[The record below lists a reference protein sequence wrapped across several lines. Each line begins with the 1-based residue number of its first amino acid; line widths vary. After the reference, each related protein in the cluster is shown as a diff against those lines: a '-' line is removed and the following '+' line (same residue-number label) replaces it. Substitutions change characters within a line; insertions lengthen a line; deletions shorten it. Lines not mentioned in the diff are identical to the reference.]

1 MYPTIPH
8 TSSSPAG
15 RRMALAVDDAPE
27 LALRQGGRREPA
39 LPELGRDQRPD
50 LVVLVPAGLEF
61 GVAPADEVL
70 DRLAEVRRHVG
81 DDPDRGRLRQAGRGG
96 QVAREVLR
104 EGVRQSS
111 GTTGARHAPLLTS
124 RTAVRARNL
133 PESGQEMAR
142 YGGNRPTRRRT
153 AAPRSA

>member
-1 MYPTIPH
+1 TGTASLRPMYPTIPH
-8 TSSSPAG
+8 TSSSPADG
-15 RRMALAVDDAPE
+15 RRMALGVDDARE

-50 LVVLVPAGLEF
+50 LVVLVLAGLEF

-81 DDPDRGRLRQAGRGG
+81 DDPDRGRLRQAGRGR

-104 EGVRQSS
+104 EGVRRSS
-111 GTTGARHAPLLTS
+111 GTTGAGHSPFL
-124 RTAVRARNL
+124 
-133 PESGQEMAR
+133 Q
-142 YGGNRPTRRRT
+142 GGRRLRQGT
-153 AAPRSA
+153 CPIPGKKRSD